1 MKKFH
6 AVVMAA
12 QRVGV
17 VNELASDA
25 GVSHK
30 CLIEMGGKKLV
41 EHVLDCLDASP
52 EIEKVT
58 VSIDQLDVLDGVA
71 AYEHMK
77 ASGKARAVL
86 AGVDLYSSFRAAV
99 DEEDL
104 LPALVTTAD
113 NVLLLPSM
121 VAHFCSE
128 IRKANARSAIAMT
141 EKKVLL
147 DVYPDGQRRFHKF
160 ADNEYSNCNLYAIM
174 DRETVDLVSV
184 FRTGG
189 QFAKSLYRVLKA
201 FGIWNAIAYR
211 FAVYSLDRSMERM
224 SKKFKTTLIAVRM
237 PFPEAPIDVDNFRS
251 KKLAAEILAERMA
264 DKS

>member
-12 QRVGV
+12 QRPGV
-17 VNELASDA
+17 INELAADA

-30 CLIEMGGKKLV
+30 CLIEMAGKKLV
-41 EHVLDCLDASP
+41 EHVLDCLDQSP
-52 EIEKVT
+52 EIEQVT
-58 VSIDQLDVLDGVA
+58 ISIDQLDVLDGVP
-71 AYEHMK
+71 AYERMK
-77 ASGKARAVL
+77 AAGKARVVL
-86 AGVDLYSSFRAAV
+86 ARTDLYSSFVLAV
-99 DEEDL
+99 EGDEL

-113 NVLLLPSM
+113 NVLLSPPM
-121 VAHFCSE
+121 IAHFCSE
-128 IRKANARSAIAMT
+128 IYKADARSALAMT

-160 ADNEYSNCNLYAIM
+160 ADDEYSNCNLYAIM

-184 FRTGG
+184 FQTGG

-201 FGIWNAIAYR
+201 FGLWNAIAYR
-211 FAVYSLDRSMERM
+211 FAIYSLDRGMERM
-224 SKKFKTTLIAVRM
+224 SKKFRTSVIAVRM

-251 KKLAAEILAERMA
+251 KKLAAEILADRQA
-264 DKS
+264 G

>member
-17 VNELASDA
+17 VNELAADA

-30 CLIEMGGKKLV
+30 CLIEMAGKKLV
-41 EHVLDCLDASP
+41 EHVLDCLDQSP
-52 EIEKVT
+52 DIEKVT
-58 VSIDQLDVLDGVA
+58 ISIDQLDVLDGVPA
-71 AYEHMK
+71 FERMK

-86 AGVDLYSSFRAAV
+86 AGTDLYSSFVAAV
-99 DEEDL
+99 EGEGL

-113 NVLLLPSM
+113 NVLLSPPM
-121 VAHFCSE
+121 VAHFCAE
-128 IRKANARSAIAMT
+128 IEKANARSALAMT

-147 DVYPDGQRRFHKF
+147 DVYPDGQRRFHRF

-184 FRTGG
+184 FQTGG

-201 FGIWNAIAYR
+201 FGLWNAIAYR
-211 FAVYSLDRSMERM
+211 FAIYSLDRGMERM
-224 SKKFKTTLIAVRM
+224 SKKFNTSVIAVRM

-251 KKLAAEILAERMA
+251 KKLAAEILASRQA
-264 DKS
+264 G

>member
-17 VNELASDA
+17 VNELAADA

-58 VSIDQLDVLDGVA
+58 VSIDQLEVLDGVA
-71 AYEHMK
+71 AYERMK

-86 AGVDLYSSFRAAV
+86 SGADLYSSFRAAV
-99 DEEDL
+99 DGEGL

-128 IRKANARSAIAMT
+128 IDKTDARSAIAMT

-174 DRETVDLVSV
+174 DQATVDLVSV

-201 FGIWNAIAYR
+201 FGLWNAVSYR
-211 FAVYSLDRSMERM
+211 FAFYSLDRSMERM
-224 SKKFKTTLIAVRM
+224 SRKFKTKLIAVRM

-251 KKLAAEILAERMA
+251 KKLASEILAGRKA
-264 DKS
+264 AKS